1 MPIEADAAAG
11 RGRSAR
17 PRTVAVVAASVV
29 GAVLLAMASCG
40 ADGPDAP
47 VAGTPTIDD
56 TANPTEPPTTAPAP
70 APTTDPADSAATT
83 DPAPTG
89 TSGATSTAPATTAT
103 TTVESAVDPAADPP
117 RTVESIL
124 IAGDSM
130 ARSLFPPMQAA
141 LETADT
147 EVRLRWVIGTVV
159 GDEMSKW
166 REIFTEQRP
175 EVVVAHFMPWESAT
189 LQQGGVIDVSAAGW
203 VDEYVTDW
211 VRPWIE
217 LATASGGTIVW
228 VGPPLAADPERS
240 AEHQLVGDVWR
251 ATIEQWNDAL
261 RPDDP
266 RRVVVVDSVAFSAG
280 PDGSF
285 AAVDATVDP
294 PERLMN
300 VDGVHWCPAGAARL
314 SDQLISELQSLGIA
328 TARDDTPDWQTS
340 PWANDPESVR
350 ASEPNFGDGFA
361 YPPGDCPTPTV
372 P

>member
-1 MPIEADAAAG
+1 MPMEADTAPG
-11 RGRSAR
+11 RGRPAR
-17 PRTVAVVAASVV
+17 PRAVAIGVAALV
-29 GAVLLAMASCG
+29 GAVLLGLASFG
-40 ADGPDAP
+40 ANEPDTPDPGVAP
-47 VAGTPTIDD
+47 VDD
-56 TANPTEPPTTAPAP
+56 TILPSTSPAP
-70 APTTDPADSAATT
+70 SGETTPPSTTGATDPESTETTVSGEATGSTVPSSTAATPVT
-83 DPAPTG
+83 SSPRPA
-89 TSGATSTAPATTAT
+89 
-103 TTVESAVDPAADPP
+103 PP
-117 RTVESIL
+117 RTVDSIL

-141 LETADT
+141 LETDDT

-175 EVVVAHFMPWESAT
+175 EVVVVHFMPWESAT
-189 LQQGGVIDVSAAGW
+189 LQQGDVIDVSVVDW

-217 LATASGGTIVW
+217 LATESGGTIIW
-228 VGPPLAADPERS
+228 VGPPLAADADRS
-240 AEHQLVGDVWR
+240 AEHQMVGGIWS
-251 ATIEQWNDAL
+251 ATIEQWNNGL

-266 RRVVVVDSVAFSAG
+266 RRVTVVDSVALSAG

-285 AAVDATVDP
+285 SDVDATVDP

-300 VDGVHWCPAGAARL
+300 IDGVHWCPAGAARL
-314 SDQLISELQSLGIA
+314 SDELIAELQSLDIA
-328 TARDDTPDWQTS
+328 TAMDETPDWRTS

-361 YPPGDCPTPTV
+361 YPPGDCPTPIA

>member
-1 MPIEADAAAG
+1 MPVGADTTAR
-11 RGRSAR
+11 RGRPAR
-17 PRTVAVVAASVV
+17 PRTVAIVIAAVV

-47 VAGTPTIDD
+47 VAGVTATDD
-56 TANPTEPPTTAPAP
+56 TAGDATGDATGDTTGPTDVPRSTT
-70 APTTDPADSAATT
+70 APTTDASRETTTSDAPA
-83 DPAPTG
+83 G
-89 TSGATSTAPATTAT
+89 TSSTTTPSTTAPPD
-103 TTVESAVDPAADPP
+103 EPP
-117 RTVESIL
+117 RVVDSIL

-141 LETADT
+141 LETDAT

-175 EVVVAHFMPWESAT
+175 EVVVVHFMPWESAS
-189 LQQGGVIDVSAAGW
+189 LQQGDVVDVSEPDW
-203 VDEYVTDW
+203 VDDYVTEW

-217 LATASGGTIVW
+217 LATGSGGTIVW

-240 AEHQLVGDVWR
+240 AEHQEVGDIWVE
-251 ATIEQWNDAL
+251 TIEQWNGDLA
-261 RPDDP
+261 PDDP
-266 RRVVVVDSVAFSAG
+266 RRVTVVDSVSISAG

-285 AAVDATVDP
+285 SAVDATVDP

-300 VDGVHWCPAGAARL
+300 IDGVHWCQAGAARL
-314 SDQLISELQSLGIA
+314 SDRLIGELQSLGID
-328 TARDDTPDWQTS
+328 TAMDVTPDWRTS
-340 PWANDPESVR
+340 PWATDPESVR

-361 YPPGDCPTPTV
+361 YPPGDCPDPTTS
-372 P
+372 

>member
-1 MPIEADAAAG
+1 
-11 RGRSAR
+11 
-17 PRTVAVVAASVV
+17 VAASVV

-47 VAGTPTIDD
+47 GAGVSTNDD
-56 TANPTEPPTTAPAP
+56 TTTPTEPLPSTTAP
-70 APTTDPADSAATT
+70 APTTDPADGEPAGSE
-83 DPAPTG
+83 APTS
-89 TSGATSTAPATTAT
+89 TSGPT
-103 TTVESAVDPAADPP
+103 TTVVSPREPEPAPP
-117 RTVESIL
+117 RTVDSIL

-141 LETADT
+141 LETDGT

-159 GDEMSKW
+159 GDEMSTW
-166 REIFTEQRP
+166 REVFTEQSP
-175 EVVVAHFMPWESAT
+175 EVVVVHFMPWESAT
-189 LQQGGVIDVSAAGW
+189 LQQGEVIDVSADDW

-217 LATASGGTIVW
+217 LATGSGGTIVW

-240 AEHQLVGDVWR
+240 AEHQLVGDIWVE
-251 ATIEQWNDAL
+251 TIEQWNDAL

-285 AAVDATVDP
+285 SAVDTTVDP

-300 VDGVHWCPAGAARL
+300 IDGVHWCPAGAARL
-314 SDQLISELQSLGIA
+314 SDQLISELQSLDIA
-328 TARDDTPDWQTS
+328 TARDDTPDWRTS

-361 YPPGDCPTPTV
+361 YPPGDCPAPTA